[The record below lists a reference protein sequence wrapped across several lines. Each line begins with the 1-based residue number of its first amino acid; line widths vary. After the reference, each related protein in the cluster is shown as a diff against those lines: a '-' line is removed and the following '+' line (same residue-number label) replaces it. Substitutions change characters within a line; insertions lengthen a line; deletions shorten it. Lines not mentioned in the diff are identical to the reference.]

1 LNNIIINIIFLYRF
15 NNKNKYFK
23 KRKIENI
30 FKMANIK
37 KIENKTG
44 LSVNVII
51 DEMKSDDIRKRINSV
66 KNLNLIASTIG
77 SERSRNELI
86 PYL

>member
-1 LNNIIINIIFLYRF
+1 
-15 NNKNKYFK
+15 
-23 KRKIENI
+23 
-30 FKMANIK
+30 MANIK
-37 KIENKTG
+37 KIENKKG

>member
-1 LNNIIINIIFLYRF
+1 
-15 NNKNKYFK
+15 
-23 KRKIENI
+23 
-30 FKMANIK
+30 MANIK

-86 PYL
+86 PYLQEILDDEDEVLIELVDSLTNNFIDYIGGP

>member
-1 LNNIIINIIFLYRF
+1 
-15 NNKNKYFK
+15 
-23 KRKIENI
+23 
-30 FKMANIK
+30 MANVK

-86 PYL
+86 PYLQEILDDEDEVLIELVDSLTNNFIDYIGGP

>member
-1 LNNIIINIIFLYRF
+1 
-15 NNKNKYFK
+15 
-23 KRKIENI
+23 
-30 FKMANIK
+30 MANIK

-86 PYL
+86 PYIQEILDDEDEVLIELVDSLTNNFIDYIGGP

>member
-1 LNNIIINIIFLYRF
+1 
-15 NNKNKYFK
+15 
-23 KRKIENI
+23 
-30 FKMANIK
+30 MANIK
-37 KIENKTG
+37 KIENKKG

-86 PYL
+86 PYLQEILDDEDEVLIELVDSLTNNFIDYIGGP